1 MNGSGGKGEERAADR
16 ALWLRSQATEA
27 PKDEIEH
34 FLDLAAF
41 ADERLDSEEAERIAA
56 LLAADPEAASDVAAA
71 RAPVVAGADD
81 AEIERVIARARGL
94 VTLPPLGRGLVLLFA
109 RPTLRRSPARGLA
122 AWASLAAAIAM
133 AGWLGFAMGS
143 TTSLALGQ
151 PGQPNETSVLHEL
164 IDPDN
169 GVLHDLGVEL
179 RT

>member
-1 MNGSGGKGEERAADR
+1 MNGSGGMGEERAADR

-27 PKDEIEH
+27 PNDEVEH

-41 ADERLDSEEAERIAA
+41 AEGRLDSEEAERIAA
-56 LLAADPEAASDVAAA
+56 LLAADPEAESDVAAA
-71 RAPVVAGADD
+71 RAPIAAVADN
-81 AEIERVIARARGL
+81 AEIERVIARAL
-94 VTLPPLGRGLVLLFA
+94 VTPSPSRRGHVLLFA
-109 RPTLRRSPARGLA
+109 RPAPRRSLVRGLA
-122 AWASLAAAIAM
+122 EWASLAAAVAM

-143 TTSLALGQ
+143 TTSLDLGQ
-151 PGQPNETSVLHEL
+151 PGQPNEPSVLHEL

>member
-1 MNGSGGKGEERAADR
+1 MNGSGGRGEERAADR
-16 ALWLRSQATEA
+16 ALWLRSQAIEA
-27 PKDEIEH
+27 PNDEVER

-41 ADERLDSEEAERIAA
+41 AEGRLDSEEAERITA

-71 RAPVVAGADD
+71 RAPITTGADD
-81 AEIERVIARARGL
+81 AEIERVIARACGL
-94 VTLPPLGRGLVLLFA
+94 VTPPPSRRGHVLLFA
-109 RPTLRRSPARGLA
+109 RPAPRRSLVRGLA
-122 AWASLAAAIAM
+122 EWASLAAAVAM

-143 TTSLALGQ
+143 TTSLELGQ
-151 PGQPNETSVLHEL
+151 PGQPNEPSVLHEL